1 MPTTIN
7 TPIYYIYMY
16 MYMYIC
22 IYISINIGIGE
33 RGVIVMAR
41 YYLSQRVLLMCAH
54 VRCRQHAALSLS
66 ACFLSLSGCFLSL
79 SLDACSLGHCMLAL
93 CDTACS
99 AAFLCV
105 RAGRNKYACK
115 VCHTHTEAQ
124 RSSASVFHDSFRRY
138 A

>member
-1 MPTTIN
+1 MRGWHQAARMRANKRGRHALYEERAVSEQSPAMPTTIN
-7 TPIYYIYMY
+7 TPIYYIYIY
-16 MYMYIC
+16 ICIC

-79 SLDACSLGHCMLAL
+79 SLDACSL
-93 CDTACS
+93 
-99 AAFLCV
+99 
-105 RAGRNKYACK
+105 
-115 VCHTHTEAQ
+115 
-124 RSSASVFHDSFRRY
+124 
-138 A
+138 